1 VIADRRVV
9 VGFESGKLI
18 AYNLDTQSV
27 EWDETADGSILSDPV
42 VAGGQVIVAVTSKDT
57 LLQAFDA
64 ATGDPLW
71 DYLPASGG

>member
-27 EWDETADGSILSDPV
+27 EWDETAAGSILSDPV
-42 VAGGQVIVAVTSKDT
+42 VAGGSVIVAVTSKEAVR
-57 LLQAFDA
+57 QAVDA
-64 ATGDPLW
+64 ATRDPPWGDH
-71 DYLPASGG
+71 PATGG